1 MDAAQKREALAKQ
14 AATLVV
20 VMVSFVAS
28 RIRRSILEPNPMLYQ
43 VKCVADQHRQCT
55 LQAIYKSTDRECL
68 SMIRMTRA
76 PFLVCVTCLDIGALF
91 LRLQVAVWRSRLLC
105 SST

>member
-28 RIRRSILEPNPMLYQ
+28 RIRRPIPEPNPMLYQ
-43 VKCVADQHRQCT
+43 VKCVADQHRQRT

-68 SMIRMTRA
+68 FMIRMTRA
-76 PFLVCVTCLDIGALF
+76 PFF
-91 LRLQVAVWRSRLLC
+91 C
-105 SST
+105 SV